1 MVGHGALSP
10 IIEKK
15 TGRPASF
22 AANEADAQAQPAD
35 ALRVALF
42 AAKLT
47 WIITIADRR
56 VQRVA
61 ASTVW
66 RQG

>member
-1 MVGHGALSP
+1 MFGHGALSS

-22 AANEADAQAQPAD
+22 AANDEADAQAQPAD

-42 AAKLT
+42 SAKLT
-47 WIITIADRR
+47 
-56 VQRVA
+56 
-61 ASTVW
+61 
-66 RQG
+66 